1 MACAHRK
8 VGRQPTRVRTSVVK
22 KYKRF
27 LLPVSQ
33 QRRNSRGYERSYV
46 RGQSAKI
53 IQTPDDRKRV
63 SPWKDWRRFG
73 GGGDGG
79 TVERDRA
86 IVEDVRHLI
95 RVISIPRNSG
105 EVAFEEEW
113 GIDGFVRCLL
123 PPLRWLRKT
132 KTIKMKWRMSEARVN
147 FPRFTGKEGEGLN
160 LLPRSELKK
169 LIPFEGKLHTVNLFL
184 IRKRPFSNFKESV
197 HRSFLPFF
205 FFSFLRLWKIY
216 PGIHTRAL
224 PVLKGL

>member
-1 MACAHRK
+1 
-8 VGRQPTRVRTSVVK
+8 
-22 KYKRF
+22 
-27 LLPVSQ
+27 
-33 QRRNSRGYERSYV
+33 
-46 RGQSAKI
+46 
-53 IQTPDDRKRV
+53 
-63 SPWKDWRRFG
+63 
-73 GGGDGG
+73 
-79 TVERDRA
+79 
-86 IVEDVRHLI
+86 
-95 RVISIPRNSG
+95 
-105 EVAFEEEW
+105 
-113 GIDGFVRCLL
+113 
-123 PPLRWLRKT
+123 
-132 KTIKMKWRMSEARVN
+132 MKWRMSEARVN